1 MTKKTV
7 MSFLTGFVSAI
18 VIFFFAVII
27 GNEIIFCKYDDS
39 DPEPE
44 IEATA
49 LDTVKLLVVE
59 SGDTAAFRKLL
70 REYQTRKDFNFYPY
84 ARIMADRYGYEPAC
98 YYVYSS
104 LMDGGDTLDA
114 HQRGIADEYLRRA
127 VENGDT
133 AAMSELQ
140 RKKKS
145 NK

>member
-7 MSFLTGFVSAI
+7 TSFLIGFASPI

-27 GNEIIFCKYDDS
+27 GDHIFFKYDDS
-39 DPEPE
+39 LCQEPE
-44 IEATA
+44 IKATA

-140 RKKKS
+140 RKYKS

>member
-7 MSFLTGFVSAI
+7 TSFLTGFVSAI
-18 VIFFFAVII
+18 VVAFLSLII
-27 GNEIIFCKYDDS
+27 GNQIIYFKGDS
-39 DPEPE
+39 RYPEPE

-49 LDTVKLLVVE
+49 LGTVKLLVVE